1 MKLAWCTDTISDLKG
16 LYTLDIPGE
25 IKPGMYILRVEWYR
39 GSKNSYDKW
48 CSSIIQKNGGI
59 HTLAIPANV
68 TAGEYYLRTEISD
81 SNKTDPEDLL
91 FTSAKPQFYVDCIT
105 LNIASSYSD
114 EGPKNFISI
123 PWDKKGS
130 GSPNPDDGLV
140 TIMNDSMPTDS
151 TL

>member
-1 MKLAWCTDTISDLKG
+1 ATVD
-16 LYTLDIPGE
+16 
-25 IKPGMYILRVEWYR
+25 
-39 GSKNSYDKW
+39 DKW

-105 LNIASSYSD
+105 LNIASSYSG